1 MCMFVVRRRTPTA
14 STMFETRCLLHYSAI
29 WSTLSHVK
37 NSRFR
42 MKDAFSIF
50 SNKHQPDF
58 DGEDYYSSLV
68 TFCVFYLQSSE
79 HPLIAD
85 FESDAPSFWGAPWL
99 VLMSEVLF
107 CHRWG
112 DVAITHFTY
121 FPWSSRPFDE
131 AEFTS
136 VFAYRLMV
144 LFWFICVICH
154 TKHAINH
161 NK

>member
-1 MCMFVVRRRTPTA
+1 MCMFMVRRRTPTA
-14 STMFETRCLLHYSAI
+14 STMFETWCLLHYSAI

-68 TFCVFYLQSSE
+68 TFCVFYLHSSQ

-85 FESDAPSFWGAPWL
+85 FESDAPSFWGAPWI

-107 CHRWG
+107 ATDEGTLRSPTLRVFRGLLGLLMRLSSPVSLLTVWW
-112 DVAITHFTY
+112 FY
-121 FPWSSRPFDE
+121 FDL
-131 AEFTS
+131 S
-136 VFAYRLMV
+136 V
-144 LFWFICVICH
+144 
-154 TKHAINH
+154 
-161 NK
+161 